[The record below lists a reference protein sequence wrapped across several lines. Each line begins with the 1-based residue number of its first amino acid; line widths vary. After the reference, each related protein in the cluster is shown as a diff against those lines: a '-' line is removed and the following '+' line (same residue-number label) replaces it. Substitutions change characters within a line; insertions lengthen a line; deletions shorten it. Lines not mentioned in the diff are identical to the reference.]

1 MKTGLAALLALGM
14 MSGTAM
20 AAGGATPTE
29 AQKAEFYSTCHGISQ
44 DEALCTCKADAAMQL
59 IDEDFM
65 GLVIASMK
73 GKSPPADSYKAYNE
87 YVARSNQVCKPN
99 Y

>member
-1 MKTGLAALLALGM
+1 MKTGLMAVLALALL
-14 MSGTAM
+14 SGPTL
-20 AAGGATPTE
+20 AAGGAKPTVE
-29 AQKAEFYSTCHGISQ
+29 QKAEFYKTCYGISQ
-44 DEALCTCKADAAMQL
+44 DEPLCTCKADAAMSL

-65 GLVIASMK
+65 GMVIASMK

>member
-1 MKTGLAALLALGM
+1 MKTGLMAVLALALLSVPAL
-14 MSGTAM
+14 
-20 AAGGATPTE
+20 AAGAKPTAE
-29 AQKAEFYSTCHGISQ
+29 QKAEFYKTCYGISQ
-44 DEALCTCKADAAMQL
+44 DEALCTCKADAAMDL

-73 GKSPPADSYKAYNE
+73 GKSPPSDSYKAYNE

>member
-1 MKTGLAALLALGM
+1 MKTGLVAVVALVLLGGSAL
-14 MSGTAM
+14 
-20 AAGGATPTE
+20 AAGGATPTAE
-29 AQKAEFYSTCHGISQ
+29 QKAEFNKTCYGISQ
-44 DEALCTCKADAAMQL
+44 DEPLCTCKADAAMEL

-65 GLVIASMK
+65 GMVIASMK